1 MLQPCLTGQWVL
13 PYAGLA
19 HQTSAAFSL
28 LCLLQW
34 FLFFIA
40 PPNQLPPPTVS
51 FQAFLPPVSYMTAAC
66 LLRCCQHPLFDG
78 ALPYFDSSSSSS
90 QFCFAVSLYTPIYI
104 YIYISIYLN
113 NIPTHPH
120 ARTCNATIMNHRRV
134 LWMQCGSSCKTRR
147 KQCLSLL
154 SSINLLP
161 LHIAVNFKKAFK
173 VSFSV

>member
-1 MLQPCLTGQWVL
+1 MLAWHTRRVQR
-13 PYAGLA
+13 
-19 HQTSAAFSL
+19 F
-28 LCLLQW
+28 LCCV
-34 FLFFIA
+34 FFNDFFFFIA

-51 FQAFLPPVSYMTAAC
+51 FQAFLPPVSYTTAAC
-66 LLRCCQHPLFDG
+66 LLRCCQRPLFDG